1 MRVIIDTSSFIRAII
16 ENDLIA
22 WECLEMVMVHH
33 QHLVTEE
40 MAKELLVAIYQ
51 VSGRKGKNPLPA
63 FRMAAL
69 YLLRAKEIEP
79 DLSYSWCFDPNDAM
93 FIECAICGGAK
104 VVISNDRS
112 LTTLHEYVTDEEG
125 KRLIREIEFL
135 TPEEFVSK
143 YGLS

>member
-22 WECLEMVMVHH
+22 WECLQMIMAYH
-33 QHLVTEE
+33 QQIASAE

-69 YLLRAKEIEP
+69 YLLGAEQVEP
-79 DLSYSWCFDPNDAM
+79 DYSYSWCFDPGDAM

-125 KRLIREIEFL
+125 KRLIQEIEFL
-135 TPEEFVSK
+135 TPEEFVRK
-143 YGLS
+143 YSLS